1 MVLFAIIKSVLSGSG
16 EWSMKDEKSPLG
28 IIKKTLIAG
37 ILIQASRFLMAAL
50 VDVSTVATYA
60 VGWLP
65 LNVLKKTPIGEK
77 RILMVNST
85 LDLDKFSVFSEE
97 GEGFK
102 VRYSV
107 NYKKPGTGVVRIDM
121 SPCKIKS
128 GFIIGREL
136 WDPQYKHAN
145 IFTGNDPYAGN
156 EVCVAFHSQL
166 AMWREDDFMKAIM
179 DTWAMASWPATGKVY
194 NDHQSYKK
202 VMKNLTNISWWHT
215 LDFVKTGAINL
226 SSWNKSPGI
235 VTGKAFYVNDT
246 TSMTIS
252 DLINR
257 SKGFVGPLVTMYSSL
272 LNFAEL
278 TDTQATTLGET
289 SGVFIIKSLVAI
301 GLFFPLLALAVVL
314 VARIALLRLYIA
326 ASPFLIIKNVFDKLI
341 PKEALGKLDK
351 HLDLWNVIK
360 LIFAPVVTVAALSI
374 SLIFMTALIDGFQPW
389 DNQRISENVTS
400 NLQITPIES
409 WPDSEKYQ
417 FADSVNVEFKGFDR
431 WWSLDRFSWLV
442 VNFFAIGILR
452 TILFAA
458 IKANALGEKIGGEI
472 QKFWANVFQT
482 LPILPFGKE
491 GQRVGLGSAFEELR
505 QVPTRRVEERESE
518 QRTLVKEYIEGTGE
532 APLISGAQA
541 KTIVSSPNLREGIEQ
556 ANLKVPKDISE
567 YGTTDN
573 RTAIYKAV
581 EELYSNDPA
590 QKNAAITKF
599 APMFGDNA
607 NRFQEEELLQIDN
620 NFTTKISEQ
629 ITNTQ
634 NTTQA
639 SIQSLITANRSY
651 VDAYF
656 KKHSNAPYEKQLT
669 DANKTKIMIT
679 PVTDPQGNI
688 TTYTVTATATP
699 STPTTS

>member
-1 MVLFAIIKSVLSGSG
+1 MVLFAIIRSVLSGSG

-107 NYKKPGTGVVRIDM
+107 NYKQPGTGVVRIDM

-226 SSWNKSPGI
+226 DSWNKSPGI

-289 SGVFIIKSLVAI
+289 SGVFLIKSLVAI

-374 SLIFMTALIDGFQPW
+374 SLIFMTALIDG
-389 DNQRISENVTS
+389 ISENVTS

-458 IKANALGEKIGGEI
+458 IKANALWEKIGGEI
-472 QKFWANVFQT
+472 QRFWANVFQT

-518 QRTLVKEYIEGTGE
+518 QKDIVRKYIEGTGE
-532 APLISGAQA
+532 APLISGDQA
-541 KTIVSSPNLREGIEQ
+541 KTIATSTNLTEGIK
-556 ANLKVPKDISE
+556 AAGLKTPKDISE
-567 YGTTDN
+567 YSSTEN
-573 RTAIYKAV
+573 RTTIYKAV
-581 EELYSNDPA
+581 EELYANDQTA
-590 QKNAAITKF
+590 KDAAITRL
-599 APMFGDNA
+599 APMFGNNA

-620 NFTTKISEQ
+620 NFNTKISDQ
-629 ITNTQ
+629 ITDTQ
-634 NTTQA
+634 NTTPA
-639 SIQSLITANRSY
+639 LIQSLITTNKSY

-656 KKHSNAPYEKQLT
+656 KKHSNATFEKQLT

-688 TTYTVTATATP
+688 TSYTVTATATP
-699 STPTTS
+699 TTPTTP